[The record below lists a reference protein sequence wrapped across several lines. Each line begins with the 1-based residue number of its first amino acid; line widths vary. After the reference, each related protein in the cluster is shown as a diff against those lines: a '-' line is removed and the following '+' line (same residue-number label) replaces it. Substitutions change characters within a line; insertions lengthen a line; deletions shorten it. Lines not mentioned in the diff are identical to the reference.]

1 MQRGMN
7 SFFSKLFVASAL
19 VIGAVSGAACSD
31 SNAVD
36 SSNGKAISDLDIGGD
51 ITLDKGKTQQMTAT
65 VEYADGTKTTA
76 TTSSDLV
83 WNIGNTGVA
92 TISKDGVV
100 TAVAIGATTIKATYQ
115 GKESSSQAL
124 IVN

>member
-1 MQRGMN
+1 MN
-7 SFFSKLFVASAL
+7 SFFSQLLIASSLVVGAASA
-19 VIGAVSGAACSD
+19 AACSD
-31 SNAVD
+31 SNTVD
-36 SSNGKAISDLDIGGD
+36 TTTGKAISDLDIGGD

-65 VEYADGTKTTA
+65 IEYADGTTSNA
-76 TTSSDLV
+76 TTNSDLV

-100 TAVAIGATTIKATYQ
+100 TGIAVGATTIKATYQ

-124 IVN
+124 IVK

>member
-1 MQRGMN
+1 MN

-19 VIGAVSGAACSD
+19 VIGAASATACSD

-36 SSNGKAISDLDIGGD
+36 SNTGKAISDLDIGGD

-65 VEYADGTKTTA
+65 VEYADGTTSSA

-100 TAVAIGATTIKATYQ
+100 TGVAVGATTIKATYQ
-115 GKESSSQAL
+115 GKESASKAL
-124 IVN
+124 IVK